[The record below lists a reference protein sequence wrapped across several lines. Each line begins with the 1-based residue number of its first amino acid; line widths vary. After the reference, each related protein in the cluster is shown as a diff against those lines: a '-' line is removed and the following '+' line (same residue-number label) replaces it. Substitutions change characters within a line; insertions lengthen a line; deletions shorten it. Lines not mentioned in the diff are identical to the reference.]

1 MSRCLVHCLSF
12 LQVLK
17 DATLFFSHSTPNLA
31 NVIPI
36 MDIIND
42 RLTKAAI
49 DTTTPLAIRA
59 AAAVGKTTLNRYYS
73 RMDESETYRIAMST

>member
-1 MSRCLVHCLSF
+1 MRCLSF

-17 DATLFFSHSTPNLA
+17 DATLFFSRSTPNLA
-31 NVIPI
+31 NVISI

-49 DTTTPLAIRA
+49 DTTTPLAIHA

-73 RMDESETYRIAMST
+73 RTDESETYRIAMST